1 MYIISVQLCV
11 TTPNFMVIPH
21 SITELQ
27 NFKHITRFWNSTLIP
42 SEVFFA
48 LALSCDFMK
57 CSCYVKKNFAYR
69 SYKTNYTC
77 KRRYTRSLA
86 WELFGK
92 EMKTK
97 TLFLTKL
104 TVP

>member
-1 MYIISVQLCV
+1 MV
-11 TTPNFMVIPH
+11 TAH

-27 NFKHITRFWNSTLIP
+27 NFKNITRFWNSTLIA
-42 SEVFFA
+42 SGVFFA
-48 LALSCDFMK
+48 LELSCDFMK
-57 CSCYVKKNFAYR
+57 YSCYVKQLCIQILQ
-69 SYKTNYTC
+69 TNHTC
-77 KRRYTRSLA
+77 KGCYTRSLA
-86 WELFGK
+86 GELFGK